1 MENKND
7 WFNHTRTA
15 QHAEVGAN
23 AVNHRQV
30 LTSDFN
36 LKIVVLARIRLRV
49 LGVLGIKRLCQR
61 ETVQVWSLKTE
72 MSIY

>member
-1 MENKND
+1 MASGKPLLCRGLGLGVYSTAQLRTKMENKND

-36 LKIVVLARIRLRV
+36 FKLLF
-49 LGVLGIKRLCQR
+49 
-61 ETVQVWSLKTE
+61 
-72 MSIY
+72 